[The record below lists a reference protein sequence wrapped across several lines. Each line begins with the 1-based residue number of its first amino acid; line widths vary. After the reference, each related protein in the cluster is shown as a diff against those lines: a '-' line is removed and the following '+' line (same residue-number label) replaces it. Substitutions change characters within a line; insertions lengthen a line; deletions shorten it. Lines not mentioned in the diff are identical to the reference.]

1 MTSHLQVYRQQK
13 LHLLGNNNN
22 GDNNTNNGMKFG
34 RELSESGL
42 RGIRRRNGWI
52 YMYIYICM
60 YVYILHIWVDIY
72 VYIYVCVYI
81 YCIHENIKELIK
93 ILY

>member
-22 GDNNTNNGMKFG
+22 DDDNTNNGMKFG

-52 YMYIYICM
+52 YIYI
-60 YVYILHIWVDIY
+60 
-72 VYIYVCVYI
+72 
-81 YCIHENIKELIK
+81 
-93 ILY
+93 